1 MPLPRYVS
9 PEEIMLK
16 ILIADDEKIIRETIA
31 NLIDWKS
38 LGLNLIGC
46 VKNGL
51 EAYNMILDEYPDIVL
66 TDIRM
71 PLLSGLDLIEKIYA
85 VNKNT
90 QFIILSAYNEFEYA
104 QKAMQFGVKH
114 YLLKPCNEKQIINCL
129 KEVIHDY
136 YELYVTSTSFQSISP
151 LNAQFQNNLILN
163 LINSGL
169 ASFYSGTESF
179 EKELKDKSRYL
190 ADLPSSYEVCYL
202 YFLEEENKAQ
212 AVQYMN
218 SYRIRHFP
226 LLTVYTLYV
235 KNTCIFLFSSVG
247 IDFPKLDT
255 YLSRLFFPS
264 QSAEI
269 SYERKRFNSFPEAFS
284 EVIRKIRRYD
294 TIYYTNQTEFITINN
309 YKNIFR
315 DIQDLSHNI
324 YHQDAETAE
333 ESFTLLCDLLNGIT
347 DASFL
352 KQLASSVVITSV
364 HRHPSFTAV
373 SAAELM
379 MQINNL
385 TSCGEI
391 CDILIPKLKTLTAEH
406 ASDNFTG
413 TLSRKIQQYVEEN
426 ISATDLSLKWI
437 AENYLYMNVDYISK
451 KFFRET
457 GQKFSQYL
465 TEVRIKKAKELLS
478 NVEVDK
484 IQNVAKQV
492 GLENNPQYFS
502 QIFKKSTGM
511 TPSQYIRVMQGE
523 VEEENLPE

>member
-1 MPLPRYVS
+1 
-9 PEEIMLK
+9 MLK

-31 NLIDWKS
+31 NLIDWQS

-85 VNKNT
+85 LNKNT

-114 YLLKPCNEKQIINCL
+114 YLLKPCNEKQIISCL
-129 KEVIHDY
+129 KEVIHNY

-151 LNAQFQNNLILN
+151 LNAQFQNNLIIN

-169 ASFYSGTESF
+169 ASFYSGTETF

-190 ADLPSSYEVCYL
+190 ADLPSSYDVCYL
-202 YFLEEENKAQ
+202 YFLEEENREQ
-212 AVQYMN
+212 AAQYMN
-218 SYRIRHFP
+218 AYRIRHFP

-235 KNTCIFLFSSVG
+235 KNTCIFLLNSAG
-247 IDFPKLDT
+247 IDFRKLDT

-269 SYERKRFNSFPEAFS
+269 SYERKRFDSFSEAFS
-284 EVIRKIRRYD
+284 EIIRKIRRYD
-294 TIYYTNQTEFITINN
+294 VIYYTNQTDFITVNN
-309 YKNIFR
+309 YKNIF
-315 DIQDLSHNI
+315 QDVQELSHNI
-324 YHQDAETAE
+324 YHQNTEKAR
-333 ESFTLLCDLLNGIT
+333 ESFSLLCDLLNGIT
-347 DASFL
+347 DAAFL
-352 KQLASSVVITSV
+352 KQLSSSVIITSV

-379 MQINNL
+379 MQINSQD
-385 TSCGEI
+385 SCCQI
-391 CDILIPKLKTLTAEH
+391 CDILIPKMKMLTDEH

-426 ISATDLSLKWI
+426 ISASDLSLKWI

-457 GQKFSQYL
+457 GQKFSRYL

-492 GLENNPQYFS
+492 GLENNHQYFS

-523 VEEENLPE
+523 KEEITEHLPVE